1 MASFFP
7 ANGVGFELF
16 TMQSGILFDNIII
29 TGDEM
34 QARAFAEATW
44 MPKYDIERI
53 ALQQDLY
60 SQGLSDEN
68 PAEDIEDDKSTWS
81 ASFGTRYQMAFLKII
96 DDLCKFKTM
105 TNTEP
110 ISAILEYPL
119 IAAFILISSFL
130 VAYLISSV
138 IFWTG
143 MRRTRP
149 DKLQGKSKLNSSD
162 TIQIVSK
169 TEKVLNSEDLT
180 VQQESTQAV
189 KHSTSQLPIPVSPAR
204 PLKL

>member
-1 MASFFP
+1 MASLFP

-16 TMQSGILFDNIII
+16 TMQGGILFDNIII